1 MTDVQHGRA
10 GSIEWAAA
18 TDIGRRRDEN
28 QDAWLA
34 EETPAGLLL
43 GVADGMGG
51 HPNGAW
57 ASRYALAQ
65 FAKGVRD
72 KGVRV
77 AAPNRVDLGRVAK
90 ETNANLRREAAR
102 IGTPGAGTTL
112 VAALIQSNRVRW
124 VNVGDSRLYV
134 AADEELLQVSHDHN
148 LAAGPGGDPRLA
160 NILTRCLGSDTAE
173 PDVGVVKL
181 GAGVLL
187 ATDGLYLLVPEGS
200 LRDALAAPVLAE
212 AAEWLVGLANDAGG
226 PDNITVL
233 LARPIATG

>member
-28 QDAWLA
+28 QDAWLV
-34 EETPAGLLL
+34 EETPAGLILA
-43 GVADGMGG
+43 VADGMGG

-57 ASRYALAQ
+57 ASRYALAR
-65 FAKGVRD
+65 FAEGVR
-72 KGVRV
+72 
-77 AAPNRVDLGRVAK
+77 AATPDQVDLGQVARA
-90 ETNANLRREAAR
+90 TNADLRREAAR

-112 VAALIQSNRVRW
+112 VAALIHSNRVRW

-134 AADEELLQVSHDHN
+134 VADEELLQVSHDHN

-173 PDVGVVKL
+173 PDVGAVKL
-181 GAGVLL
+181 GAGLLL
-187 ATDGLYLLVPEGS
+187 ATDGLYLLVPDGS

-212 AAEWLVGLANDAGG
+212 AAEWLVELANDAGG

-233 LARPIATG
+233 LARPAATG

>member
-1 MTDVQHGRA
+1 MTVVQHGRA
-10 GSIEWAAA
+10 AAIEWAAA

-28 QDAWLA
+28 QDAWRA

-43 GVADGMGG
+43 AVADGMGG

-57 ASRYALAQ
+57 ASRYALAR
-65 FAKGVRD
+65 FAEGVRA
-72 KGVRV
+72 
-77 AAPNRVDLGRVAK
+77 AAPAQVDLGEIARA
-90 ETNANLRREAAR
+90 TNADLRREAAR

-112 VAALIQSNRVRW
+112 VGALVQEDRVRW
-124 VNVGDSRLYV
+124 VNIGDSRLY
-134 AADEELLQVSHDHN
+134 AASTNGLEQVSQDHN
-148 LAAGPGGDPRLA
+148 LAAEPGGIPRLA

-187 ATDGLYLLVPEGS
+187 ATDGLYLLVPDGS

-212 AAEWLVGLANDAGG
+212 AAEWLVELANDAGG
-226 PDNITVL
+226 PDNITVV

>member
-28 QDAWLA
+28 QDAWLV

-57 ASRYALAQ
+57 ASRYALAL
-65 FAKGVRD
+65 FAQGVR
-72 KGVRV
+72 
-77 AAPNRVDLGRVAK
+77 AATPEQVDLGQVARA
-90 ETNANLRREAAR
+90 TNANLRREAAR

-112 VAALIQSNRVRW
+112 VAALIHSNRVRW

-134 AADEELLQVSHDHN
+134 VADEELLQVSHDHN

-173 PDVGVVKL
+173 PDVGAVKL

-187 ATDGLYLLVPEGS
+187 ATDGLYLLVPHETLS
-200 LRDALAAPVLAE
+200 EALAAPDLAD
-212 AAEWLVGLANDAGG
+212 AASALVDLANDAGG

-233 LARPIATG
+233 LARPAATG